1 MKIFSSVC
9 ATFDSDFT
17 IWLPPREELQNF
29 IEHLSG
35 FEIRASENDGQLCIV
50 GTLEAMVSIKDS
62 LSNFILVNEEEDGRT
77 EINLE
82 TPGVSD
88 EPNNY
93 SNSSIQQLEELSF
106 ENEISSDF
114 NDVEGSENCLNIEVL
129 HSKSKQEAKK
139 KEFKFSCSL
148 CSFKSQ
154 RESHYQKH
162 MNLHETNST
171 IFHCDKCNFST
182 LRFTHLRHHQITH
195 SAKPTMC
202 PTVACSY
209 STDNAKLFIK
219 HQRLKHK
226 VVSSRTD
233 QVIRN
238 CPACSYKTTSLY
250 LYERH
255 MKIHSAEENKGG
267 PNLFICNQCDYR
279 TTRKMHYVRH
289 VRDVHREWRPY
300 LCDLCGKAFKRPDAL
315 KQHNILH
322 STPEKD
328 GSFPFQCLVKSCL
341 KKCHSKAHLNVFNAI
356 LQNTKRSTLLNDHS
370 FVRSAG
376 RHSKRARFNVSTL
389 QTYTKTPALFFVIFA
404 ISALTQTTR
413 CGDT

>member
-1 MKIFSSVC
+1 M
-9 ATFDSDFT
+9 
-17 IWLPPREELQNF
+17 
-29 IEHLSG
+29 
-35 FEIRASENDGQLCIV
+35 
-50 GTLEAMVSIKDS
+50 
-62 LSNFILVNEEEDGRT
+62 VNEEEDGRT

-106 ENEISSDF
+106 ENEISSDL

-129 HSKSKQEAKK
+129 HSKSKEQAKK
-139 KEFKFSCSL
+139 KEFKFTCSL

-209 STDNAKLFIK
+209 GTDNAKLLIK

-226 VVSSRTD
+226 V
-233 QVIRN
+233 
-238 CPACSYKTTSLY
+238 KLLY
-250 LYERH
+250 
-255 MKIHSAEENKGG
+255 S
-267 PNLFICNQCDYR
+267 FS
-279 TTRKMHYVRH
+279 
-289 VRDVHREWRPY
+289 
-300 LCDLCGKAFKRPDAL
+300 
-315 KQHNILH
+315 NIL
-322 STPEKD
+322 
-328 GSFPFQCLVKSCL
+328 CL
-341 KKCHSKAHLNVFNAI
+341 KYCFFI
-356 LQNTKRSTLLNDHS
+356 L
-370 FVRSAG
+370 
-376 RHSKRARFNVSTL
+376 
-389 QTYTKTPALFFVIFA
+389 
-404 ISALTQTTR
+404 
-413 CGDT
+413 